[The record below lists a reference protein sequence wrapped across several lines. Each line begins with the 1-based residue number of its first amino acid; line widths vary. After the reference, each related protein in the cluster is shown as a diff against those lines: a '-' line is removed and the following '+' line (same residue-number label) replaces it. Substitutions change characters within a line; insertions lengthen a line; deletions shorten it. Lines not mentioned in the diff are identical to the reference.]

1 MIRNTATTQPAEAGS
16 LEGVDL
22 EGVREILR
30 QHEHDRGGLIAILE
44 AVQVRYGYLP
54 EAALRTVA
62 DETGRPLVDVFG
74 VATFYRFFTLKP
86 RGKHLVCAC
95 LGTACHVRGA
105 ARIVEE
111 FERQLGI
118 PRGETTPD
126 KQFTLETVN
135 CLGACA
141 LGPVVVIDG
150 RYFSKV
156 RRSRVR
162 QMLDDAA
169 KGFAGGDLREDGRV
183 FPIDVSCPRCNRSLM
198 DAEHAVDGLPSIRLV
213 VAAPRLGSGQA
224 PGRQVPWL
232 LSSLYGSPSAALPD
246 TIPVGTIAEVF
257 CPHCHAE
264 LAGRAACTTC
274 GAPMLLVLVRGGGVV
289 QMCRRQG
296 CRERRLDLD
305 GVNL

>member
-1 MIRNTATTQPAEAGS
+1 VTPSAATTNSAGTRDQ
-16 LEGVDL
+16 EGIDL
-22 EGVREILR
+22 EGVRTILG
-30 QHEHDRGGLIAILE
+30 QHRSGRGGLIALLE
-44 AVQVRYGYLP
+44 EVQARFGYLP
-54 EAALRTVA
+54 EQALRMIA
-62 DETGRPLVDVFG
+62 EETGRSLADVYG
-74 VATFYRFFTLKP
+74 VATFYRFFTLRP
-86 RGKHLVCAC
+86 RGRHLICAC

-105 ARIVEE
+105 PRVVEE

-118 PRGETTPD
+118 RRGETTPD

-150 RYFSKV
+150 RYFSEV

-162 QMLDDAA
+162 QLLDDAV
-169 KGFAGGDLREDGRV
+169 KGFSGGDLQEDGRV
-183 FPIDVSCPRCNRSLM
+183 FPIEVSCPRCNQSLM

-224 PGRQVPWL
+224 LGRQVPWL

-246 TIPVGTIAEVF
+246 NIPVGTIAEVF